1 MGRFLYAFWA
11 QQVAVFGILF
21 DKVRHGGAGSNDLL
35 ADAPGVVKRGLNKRR
50 RQSLAAESILDD
62 RVVELASRAGIY
74 VVARA
79 RLDTV
84 HGKDVAG
91 LISLVCNSMA

>member
-35 ADAPGVVKRGLNKRR
+35 ADAPGDGKRGLKQRR
-50 RQSLAAESILDD
+50 
-62 RVVELASRAGIY
+62 
-74 VVARA
+74 
-79 RLDTV
+79 
-84 HGKDVAG
+84 
-91 LISLVCNSMA
+91 